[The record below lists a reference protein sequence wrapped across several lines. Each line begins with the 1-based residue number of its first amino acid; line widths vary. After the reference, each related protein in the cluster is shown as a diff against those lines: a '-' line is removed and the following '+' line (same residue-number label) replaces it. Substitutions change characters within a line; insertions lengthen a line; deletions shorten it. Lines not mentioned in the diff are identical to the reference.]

1 MQQVLSLMQRIIM
14 IDNSIL
20 AQQLVSKIE
29 MRLPM
34 QVMPT
39 KELQKILADRKI
51 VVLKGY
57 F

>member
-1 MQQVLSLMQRIIM
+1 M

-20 AQQLVSKIE
+20 AEQLVSEIE

-39 KELQKILADRKI
+39 KELQKILVDRKI
-51 VVLKGY
+51 VVPKGY
-57 F
+57 IFEVEKFTI

>member
-1 MQQVLSLMQRIIM
+1 M